1 MTDLDDRL
9 AAAVARPF
17 TGWDFSW
24 VADRMTIEPPWDY
37 TQLVLDAARDSP
49 DLLDMGTGGGE
60 WLAGLPARPSRTVA
74 TEAWEPNVAL
84 AARTLRSIG
93 GSLVRDEGAPDNED
107 QPDNDA
113 ACEVSTGR
121 LAFRSGAFTLV
132 VNRHEAFV
140 AREVARILAPGG
152 VFLTQQV
159 DNNNLH
165 DCAALFAV
173 EPPPLEPSWLPVA
186 VAQVEAAGLVV
197 EDARSGVERYV
208 FSDVGA
214 LVWYLRAVMPLH
226 PEWADFDPLQ
236 HRDALAELDDEMQHG
251 RPIAIRQRR
260 ILLRAR
266 S

>member
-1 MTDLDDRL
+1 VTDLDDRL
-9 AAAVARPF
+9 AAAIARPF

-60 WLAGLPARPSRTVA
+60 WLAGLPARPWRTIA
-74 TEAWEPNVAL
+74 TEAFEPNVAL

-107 QPDNDA
+107 QHYN
-113 ACEVSTGR
+113 EHGQVSTGR
-121 LAFRSGAFTLV
+121 LAFRSDAFTLV

-159 DNNNLH
+159 DNNNLY

-186 VAQVEAAGLVV
+186 VAQVEAAGLIA
-197 EDARSGVERYV
+197 EDARSGVERYE

-214 LVWYLRAVMPLH
+214 LVWYLRAVVPQH

-236 HRDALAELDDEMQHG
+236 YRDALVRLDHRMQHG
-251 RPIAIRQRR
+251 DPVAIRERR
-260 ILLRAR
+260 LLLRAR